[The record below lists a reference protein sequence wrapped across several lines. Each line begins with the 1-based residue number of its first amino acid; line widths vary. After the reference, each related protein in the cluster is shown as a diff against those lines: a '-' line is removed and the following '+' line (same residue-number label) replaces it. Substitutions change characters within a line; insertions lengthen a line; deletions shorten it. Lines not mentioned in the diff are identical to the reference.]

1 MTTNRDNVPVKAIT
15 LDLDGT
21 LWDAEP
27 ALAEAEQKVHAWL
40 TCYHPRVAQAFSID
54 DFRTLRGELAART
67 PQLRHD
73 VTELRKACMRVAARQ
88 VGVDPAIAEEAF
100 RVFMKHRNR
109 VELYDDTLPALET
122 LRHRYLLCSLTNGN
136 AALDEIGLSGLFQH
150 SLSAAQVGAAKPAPD
165 MFVQICRLAGVRPEE
180 VVHVGDEP
188 DTDIVGAAAVGC
200 RTVWV
205 NRRDASWPY
214 GWRPDAEISSLD
226 ELEATLAALQRA
238 ATCSLPAP

>member
-1 MTTNRDNVPVKAIT
+1 MTTDRSKVPIKAIT

-21 LWDAEP
+21 LRDAEP
-27 ALAEAEQKVHAWL
+27 ALAEAERKVHAWL
-40 TCYHPRVAQAFSID
+40 ASYHPPVARAFSID
-54 DFRTLRGELAART
+54 DFRTLRGELAARM

-73 VTELRKACMRVAARQ
+73 VTELRKACMRLAARQ
-88 VGVDPAIAEEAF
+88 AGADPAIAEEAF
-100 RVFMKHRNR
+100 RVFMKYRNR

-136 AALDEIGLSGLFQH
+136 ADLDEIGLRSMFEH

-165 MFVQICRLAGVRPEE
+165 MFMQICCLAGVRPDQ

-188 DTDIVGAAAVGC
+188 DTDIAGAAAVGC

-205 NRRDASWPY
+205 NRHDANWPY
-214 GWRPDAEISSLD
+214 GWHPDAEISSLD
-226 ELEATLAALQRA
+226 ELEAALTTLPHP
-238 ATCSLPAP
+238 ATCSPPAP